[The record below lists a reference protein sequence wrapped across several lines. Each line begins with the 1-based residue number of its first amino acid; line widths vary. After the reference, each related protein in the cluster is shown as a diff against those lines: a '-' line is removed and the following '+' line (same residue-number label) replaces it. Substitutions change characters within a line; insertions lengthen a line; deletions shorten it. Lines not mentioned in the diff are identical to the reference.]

1 MLDLPGKIAVNLRDG
16 RIRRSLA
23 LIALTSALA
32 SSILVALVIG
42 GAMTLDPGAW
52 IESRVTWMPD
62 WLADSVVFVVAT
74 LGAIALV
81 WFTFVIIVQ
90 TVASLFLDGIVSR
103 VEETDYPHL
112 PRARGTTVAGDIV
125 ASLRFV
131 GWLLLVNLAATPLY
145 LAAILIPGLSIIVFW
160 IVNSLLFAREYAE
173 IVLLRRLARRD
184 SEAWRKRH
192 HWRLFASGAIITA
205 GMSVPLLN
213 LAMPVMAA
221 IAMTHLFHRSSDAT
235 TS

>member
-1 MLDLPGKIAVNLRDG
+1 MLDIPGRIAGNLRDG

-23 LIALTSALA
+23 FIALTSAIA
-32 SSILVALVIG
+32 SSVLVALIIG
-42 GAMTLDPGAW
+42 GAMALDPGSW
-52 IESRVTWMPD
+52 IEARVTWMPD

-74 LGAIALV
+74 LGAVALV

-112 PRARGTTVAGDIV
+112 PRAKGTTVAEDIV

-173 IVLLRRLARRD
+173 IVLLRRLPRRD
-184 SEAWRKRH
+184 SNAWRKRH
-192 HWRLFASGAIITA
+192 RWRLLASGAVITA

-213 LAMPVMAA
+213 LAMPVIAA
-221 IAMTHLFHRSSDAT
+221 IAMTHLCHRISDAT
-235 TS
+235 S

>member
-1 MLDLPGKIAVNLRDG
+1 MPGRIAVNLRDG
-16 RIRRSLA
+16 GIRRSLA
-23 LIALTSALA
+23 RIAVASAVA
-32 SSILVALVIG
+32 SSVLVAVVIG
-42 GAMTLDPGAW
+42 GTMVLDPGAW
-52 IESRVTWMPD
+52 VASRVTWMPG
-62 WLADSVVFVVAT
+62 WLADGVVFVVAT
-74 LGAIALV
+74 LGAVALV
-81 WFTFVIIVQ
+81 WFTFVIVVQ

-112 PRARGTTVAGDIV
+112 PRARGTTVSGDIV

-145 LAAILIPGLSIIVFW
+145 LAAILIPGLTIIVFW

-184 SEAWRKRH
+184 SDAWRKRH
-192 HWRLFASGAIITA
+192 RWRLLASGAVITA

-213 LAMPVMAA
+213 LVMPVIAA
-221 IAMTHLFHRSSDAT
+221 IAMTHLCHRNCDAT
-235 TS
+235 A

>member
-1 MLDLPGKIAVNLRDG
+1 MLDVSGRIAVNLRDG

-23 LIALTSALA
+23 LIALTSAVA
-32 SSILVALVIG
+32 SSVLVALVIG
-42 GAMTLDPGAW
+42 GAMALDPGAW

-74 LGAIALV
+74 LGAMALV

-112 PRARGTTVAGDIV
+112 PPAKGTTVAEDV
-125 ASLRFV
+125 LASLRFV

-145 LAAILIPGLSIIVFW
+145 LVAIFIPGLSIIVFW

-173 IVLLRRLARRD
+173 IVSLRRLARRESD
-184 SEAWRKRH
+184 AWRKRH
-192 HWRLFASGAIITA
+192 RWRLLASGAVITA

-221 IAMTHLFHRSSDAT
+221 IAMTHLFHGKSDAAN
-235 TS
+235 